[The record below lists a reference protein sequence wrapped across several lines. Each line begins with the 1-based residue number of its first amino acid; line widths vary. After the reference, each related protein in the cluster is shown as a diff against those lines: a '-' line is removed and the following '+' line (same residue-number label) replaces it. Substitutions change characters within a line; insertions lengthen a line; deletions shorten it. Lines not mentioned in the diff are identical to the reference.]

1 MAEEWTRKKNF
12 IFLNAKKIGLLY
24 SREFECK
31 RRRSHFFSR
40 IRRRRDSRR
49 FFLRQLLIIF
59 VIRVIRTHAQ
69 QNFPWIKIEDEEAHG
84 SSSKPKQRISLHL
97 LLLSPKGMRRHP
109 HMAREVLA
117 LPKVRNTCPI
127 WLLNSDAKW
136 YILFSLNCLFSL

>member
-1 MAEEWTRKKNF
+1 MLKKLDCF
-12 IFLNAKKIGLLY
+12 IQENSNVNDVVHI
-24 SREFECK
+24 
-31 RRRSHFFSR
+31 FFSR

-69 QNFPWIKIEDEEAHG
+69 QNFPWIKIEDEEAHTG
-84 SSSKPKQRISLHL
+84 LALSLSRASIFF
-97 LLLSPKGMRRHP
+97 SPKGMRRHP

-127 WLLNSDAKW
+127 WLLNSVAKW